1 MKGRR
6 TVKLNNVLRMAVA
19 VLASALLI
27 QLSTGILQKPKVRHF
42 ASWKNSPNSLQEA
55 KQLAKHIVTG
65 VVTKVEAGNPLVVR
79 APGEPGGV
87 DSIPIEVAT
96 IKVEKTQKGAAMQEV
111 RVFRTGST
119 KHPGLENRPAP
130 PMDKAPPK
138 PPGGV
143 DRPAQLPRLS
153 AAQTATIMLEDDPP
167 YQMGQRYQ
175 LLLTDGP
182 TVTVRGASVKTLAL
196 VSPEG
201 RFHIRPDNRIEPVS
215 VKAFAQ
221 QLKNMPAAQFEGLV
235 KDLTPQPRLK
245 DLTPQPQPGK

>member
-1 MKGRR
+1 M
-6 TVKLNNVLRMAVA
+6 KLNNVLRMAVA

-27 QLSTGILQKPKVRHF
+27 QLSTGILQKPRVRHF
-42 ASWKNSPNSLQEA
+42 ASWKNSPNSMQEA

-65 VVTKVEAGNPLVVR
+65 VVTRVEAGNPLVVK

-138 PPGGV
+138 PPGGI

-153 AAQTATIMLEDDPP
+153 ADQVATILLEDDPP
-167 YQMGQRYQ
+167 YRMGQRYQ

-182 TVTVRGASVKTLAL
+182 TVTVRGASVKTLTP

-201 RFHIRPDNRIEPVS
+201 RFHVRPDNRIEPVS

-221 QLKNMPAAQFEGLV
+221 QLKNMPEAQFEGM
-235 KDLTPQPRLK
+235 LK
-245 DLTPQPQPGK
+245 